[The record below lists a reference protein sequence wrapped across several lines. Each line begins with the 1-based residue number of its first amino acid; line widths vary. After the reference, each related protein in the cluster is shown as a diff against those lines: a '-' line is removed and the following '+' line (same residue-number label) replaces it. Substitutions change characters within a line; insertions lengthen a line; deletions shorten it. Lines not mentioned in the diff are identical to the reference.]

1 MLFYLF
7 LYDLVYFNGGILI
20 LILITET
27 TSEANSGVR

>member
-7 LYDLVYFNGGILI
+7 LYDLVYFNGEI